1 MKKSSPFYLLI
12 VIFLAFFAPFIN
24 VKAQELNCTVVVNS
38 KNMTTNQGAEQGVYA
53 TMQQSMAEFMNTRK
67 WTRED
72 FRTEEKINCRLEFTL
87 LDGNPSAG
95 TFTAA
100 VQLTIT
106 RPVYATN
113 YETNLLLF
121 IDKSFSFR
129 YLPSQPFDFNE
140 NAYFN
145 DLTTLLGLSAN
156 LVLAYDFDSF
166 TKSGGAIYVE
176 KCFNIMN
183 NAQSSSSNSFK
194 NAGDKKNFYFLVENL
209 QNAQLAPI
217 REGIYKYHRLGLD
230 IFLEKPLEARNVI
243 LDVLREME
251 KIYAIRADAV
261 VLNTFFDTKSNE
273 IISLF
278 KGATPDQKQKAYDL
292 LVRLDPIK
300 SSQYAQLLN

>member
-1 MKKSSPFYLLI
+1 MKNILFFISIIGNILFVSSL
-12 VIFLAFFAPFIN
+12 
-24 VKAQELNCTVVVNS
+24 KAQELNCTVVVNS
-38 KNMTTNQGAEQGVYA
+38 KNMATNQGAEQAVYV
-53 TMQQSMAEFMNTRK
+53 TMQQAMSEFMNTRK
-67 WTRED
+67 WTREE

-87 LDGNPSAG
+87 LEGNPSAG
-95 TFTAA
+95 TFVSA
-100 VQLTIT
+100 VQFTIT

-113 YETNLLLF
+113 YDTNLLLF
-121 IDKSFSFR
+121 IDKGFSFR

-145 DLTTLLGLSAN
+145 DLSTLLGLCAN

-166 TKSGGAIYVE
+166 TKSGGTTYVE

-183 NAQSSSSNSFK
+183 NAQSSSSNSFRSS
-194 NAGDKKNFYFLVENL
+194 GDKKNFYSLVENL
-209 QNAQLAPI
+209 QNAQLLPI

-230 IFLEKPLEARNVI
+230 IFLEKPLEARNNI
-243 LDVLREME
+243 LEVLKEME

-278 KGATPDQKQKAYDL
+278 KGATADQKQKAYDL